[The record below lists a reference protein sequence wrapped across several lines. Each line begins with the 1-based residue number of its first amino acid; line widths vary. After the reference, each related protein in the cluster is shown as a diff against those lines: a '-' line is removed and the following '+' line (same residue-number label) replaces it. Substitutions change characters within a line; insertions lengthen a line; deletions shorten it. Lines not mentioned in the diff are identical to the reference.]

1 MANLQLDDLDQEP
14 LNEERMRRMKSL
26 MRQLHK
32 EEFEAKRIRLPPVRG
47 SGIIIFI
54 SFVTIVIFAATT
66 LYNYNMFVTLREHV
80 MATRGHVEAAV
91 QRRSNLFN
99 TLVNLT
105 LNHAELEREVFRHVA
120 EVRQDF
126 NSAQSTPSEVTAGA
140 AQGKNPVP
148 SPQGEPGARVDAA
161 LLTGDVTSASLARLL
176 AVVEQ
181 YPDIKSSVTYKQLM
195 ADLIKIEDDIFK
207 RRGVANEAIR
217 VFNTR
222 VTSFPWQYL
231 ADLTG
236 FEHVD
241 YYHSEHHKEDNL
253 FFGSS
258 SFIRLLPPGM
268 PGMVPKVLGGSAPAV
283 VNKKP

>member
-54 SFVTIVIFAATT
+54 SIVTIIIFAVTT
-66 LYNYNMFVTLREHV
+66 LHNYNRFVTLREHV

-126 NSAQSTPSEVTAGA
+126 KSVQTTPSDATAGA
-140 AQGKNPVP
+140 KADPVP
-148 SPQGEPGARVDAA
+148 SPQGNPGPRLDAA

-181 YPDIKSSVTYKQLM
+181 YPDIKSAVTYKELM

-253 FFGSS
+253 FFGST

-268 PGMVPKVLGGSAPAV
+268 PGMVPKVLSGSVPSV